1 MSRPLPQPPHPASRP
16 TAPARRAAE
25 QRGAIAEEWQTA
37 LLSPRRRCSS
47 APPGR
52 SSASRTPPRV
62 TSRHLPPSRGARAA
76 PSPPPARSP
85 LRPARDA
92 DRRRT
97 RPSSRGSR
105 RRGMPGTPPPSMRVS
120 GPCGG
125 HYWLR
130 SAAMAAR
137 NDIIAFLDDLLDAAA
152 FEDYGPNGLQV
163 VGADEVTT
171 VVTGVSAH
179 LELFRRAA
187 EESAEMVLCHH
198 GMFWGKQPLVID
210 AQRRER
216 LEALFASD
224 MSLVAY
230 HLPLDAHPEVGNN
243 ALICDALGLEPAE
256 PFGEHAGRPVGFVG
270 RAAEGFPRAEL
281 IERCRR
287 AFEREPLA
295 FEFGPDPVRS
305 VGVISGGAASSLTEA
320 ADLGLDAFVTGEPSE
335 PAMADAR
342 ERGITFVAGGHW
354 ATETFGVRRL
364 GDLLADR
371 FGLW

>member
-1 MSRPLPQPPHPASRP
+1 
-16 TAPARRAAE
+16 
-25 QRGAIAEEWQTA
+25 
-37 LLSPRRRCSS
+37 
-47 APPGR
+47 
-52 SSASRTPPRV
+52 
-62 TSRHLPPSRGARAA
+62 
-76 PSPPPARSP
+76 
-85 LRPARDA
+85 
-92 DRRRT
+92 
-97 RPSSRGSR
+97 
-105 RRGMPGTPPPSMRVS
+105 
-120 GPCGG
+120 
-125 HYWLR
+125 
-130 SAAMAAR
+130 MAAR
-137 NDIIAFLDDLLDAAA
+137 RDIIAFLDDLLDAAA

-163 VGADEVTT
+163 VGAEEVTT

-187 EESAEMVLCHH
+187 EEGAEMVLCHH

-216 LEALFASD
+216 LEALFAAD

-243 ALICDALGLEPAE
+243 ALICDALGLDLAE

-270 RAAEGFPRAEL
+270 RASEPLPRAEL

-305 VGVISGGAASSLTEA
+305 VGVISGGAASSLAEA

-354 ATETFGVRRL
+354 ATETFGVRRV

-371 FGLW
+371 FGVSHRFIAIPNPV